1 MKRLPPSPLSAGQP
15 TPSRAGYQPD
25 QNAYDAPAQAPGDA
39 EQYVEPYVEPVP
51 PPPVPTLGLRV
62 ATYNVRVDHTEDL
75 GTVHDWPLRRLP
87 VAASILS
94 LGADLIAIQEPS
106 PVQAQDLE
114 VDLGPEWGVAV
125 SSCDPD
131 EWKRGDVND
140 GDARDGNGVVW
151 RRSRL
156 ELLETS
162 SFWLG
167 PSPDTPTVGSA
178 WGGSRYKRTCHVSRF
193 RCKISQVVI
202 AVYSTHFDHEGDDA
216 PASGGSNA
224 RRMSAALVMSRALA
238 ATRGKA
244 INEKKTARP
253 TAEMVVVAGDF
264 STLLDRE
271 GQAYADLLN
280 ASEGELM
287 DVRDCPGVFEVD
299 CGRGSASWEGW
310 ENNPWSRTAAGPQ
323 RYDQIFVSRHIG
335 VTRTSVA
342 QEQYVVT
349 DPNGQPQL
357 VYASDHLP
365 VTADLAIPRDRFKI
379 PMSRRASLA
388 VKGFKAGG
396 RNLLMIASPSIILYL
411 VILGIFFLGFVAI
424 LLFLLWEAVGGVN
437 LECRF
442 ECRHKIN
449 DPPWDYGLC
458 NTTSV
463 SDLGSG

>member
-167 PSPDTPTVGSA
+167 PSPDTPTVG
-178 WGGSRYKRTCHVSRF
+178 RKLQ
-193 RCKISQVVI
+193 K
-202 AVYSTHFDHEGDDA
+202 
-216 PASGGSNA
+216 
-224 RRMSAALVMSRALA
+224 
-238 ATRGKA
+238 
-244 INEKKTARP
+244 
-253 TAEMVVVAGDF
+253 
-264 STLLDRE
+264 
-271 GQAYADLLN
+271 
-280 ASEGELM
+280 
-287 DVRDCPGVFEVD
+287 
-299 CGRGSASWEGW
+299 
-310 ENNPWSRTAAGPQ
+310 
-323 RYDQIFVSRHIG
+323 
-335 VTRTSVA
+335 
-342 QEQYVVT
+342 
-349 DPNGQPQL
+349 
-357 VYASDHLP
+357 
-365 VTADLAIPRDRFKI
+365 
-379 PMSRRASLA
+379 
-388 VKGFKAGG
+388 
-396 RNLLMIASPSIILYL
+396 
-411 VILGIFFLGFVAI
+411 
-424 LLFLLWEAVGGVN
+424 
-437 LECRF
+437 
-442 ECRHKIN
+442 
-449 DPPWDYGLC
+449 
-458 NTTSV
+458 
-463 SDLGSG
+463 